1 MADID
6 VEKVL
11 SELTLGEKV
20 SLTAGRDFWH
30 TVPIPRL
37 GVPSIRTSD
46 GPNGVRGT
54 RFFNGTPAGCLPC
67 ATALGATFD
76 IDLLRS
82 VGRFLGQE
90 AKAKGA
96 HVLLGPTINIQRGPL
111 GGRGYESFSEDPFLS
126 GTLAG
131 EYCKGVHEEDII
143 TTPKHFV
150 CNDQE
155 HERLAVDSIV
165 TQRALREIYL
175 MPFMLAIK
183 NARPKAVMT
192 AYNKVNGTHAA
203 ENPKVLDVLRKD
215 WGWEGLLMSDWYGT
229 YSTSEGINAGL
240 DLEMP
245 GPTQWRGAAL
255 SHAVTSNKVRPHVL
269 DERVRAVLKTI
280 KEAAK
285 SGVAEDAEEGG
296 LNRPED
302 QSFLRRVAVES
313 IVLLKNENSVLP
325 FDKSKSVAVI
335 GPNAKV
341 ATYSGGGSAS
351 LLPYYTVTPFD
362 GVSNQCESVRFS
374 QGAYSH
380 KELPL
385 LGNSLRT
392 LDDKHGFDFRA
403 YDKPVNAPDRK
414 LLDTL
419 HLTDSYMFVMDY
431 KVPNYTSSTYYVDVE
446 GIFTPE
452 EEGTYEF
459 GLTVQGTGQLFVDG
473 KLVVDNVH
481 DQRPG
486 TAFFGSGTVEEI
498 GSMDLEAGKSYK
510 VRVEFGTALTAKS
523 SDRATV
529 SFGAGGLRVGGCK
542 RIDPDQAIVDAVEL
556 ASEVEQVVVFAG
568 LNSDWE
574 GEGSDRPDMN
584 LPPYSDDLISK
595 VLKAN
600 PKAAIVLQSG
610 TPVTMPWV
618 DQASALVQAWYG
630 GNETGNA
637 IADVLFGK
645 FNPSGKLSLSFP
657 HRLEDN
663 PAFLNYRSERGRVLY
678 GEDIYVGYRFYD
690 KVKRPA
696 LFPFGHGLSYTTFGL
711 SDLSVSATNSTI
723 SVKVNVSN
731 SGSRA
736 GAEVVQVYIKAHA
749 PSIHRPPK
757 ELAGFQKVFLEAG
770 ETKDV
775 QVEMD
780 KRYAISFWDEGR
792 DAWIAEKGGYGVLV
806 GTSSQG
812 RFLEEKIE
820 EGQTWWWTGL

>member
-11 SELTLGEKV
+11 SELTMGEKV

-67 ATALGATFD
+67 GTALGSTFD
-76 IDLLRS
+76 LDLLRS
-82 VGRFLGQE
+82 VGRYLGQE
-90 AKAKGA
+90 AKVKGA
-96 HVLLGPTINIQRGPL
+96 HVLLGPTINIQRSPL

-126 GTLAG
+126 GILAG
-131 EYCKGVHEEDII
+131 EYCKGVHEEDVI

-155 HERLAVDSIV
+155 HERLAVDRIV
-165 TQRALREIYL
+165 TDRALREIYL

-192 AYNKVNGTHAA
+192 AYNKVNGTHVA
-203 ENPKVLDVLRKD
+203 ENPRLLDILRKD
-215 WGWEGLLMSDWYGT
+215 WGWQGLLMSDWYGT

-255 SHAVTSNKVRPHVL
+255 SHAVTSNKVRRHVL
-269 DERVRAVLKTI
+269 DERVRAVLETI

-285 SGVAEDAEEGG
+285 SGIGEDAKEGG

-302 QSFLRRVAVES
+302 QRLLRRVAAES
-313 IVLLKNENSVLP
+313 IVLLKNENAILP
-325 FDKSKSVAVI
+325 FDKSKVVAVI

-351 LLPYYTVTPFD
+351 LLPYYAVTPFD

-392 LDDKHGFDFRA
+392 LDGKTGFDFRV
-403 YDKPVNAPDRK
+403 YDKPVKAADRK

-419 HLTDSYMFVMDY
+419 HLSDSYMFVMDY

-446 GIFTPE
+446 GVFTPE
-452 EEGTYEF
+452 EEGTYDF
-459 GLTVQGTGQLFVDG
+459 GLTVQGTGQLFIDE
-473 KLVVDNVH
+473 KLIVDNVH

-486 TAFFGSGTVEEI
+486 TAFFGSGTVEKI
-498 GSMDLEAGKSYK
+498 GSMDLEARKSYRI
-510 VRVEFGTALTAKS
+510 RVEFGTAPTATS
-523 SDRATV
+523 SNRATV

-542 RIDPDQAIVDAVEL
+542 HIDPEEAIADAVKL

-584 LPPYSDDLISK
+584 LPPYSNDLISK
-595 VLKAN
+595 VLEAN
-600 PKAAIVLQSG
+600 PKATIVLQSG
-610 TPVTMPWV
+610 TPVAMPWV
-618 DQASALVQAWYG
+618 DKASALMQAWYG

-637 IADVLFGK
+637 IADVLFGDV
-645 FNPSGKLSLSFP
+645 NASGKLPLSFP
-657 HRLEDN
+657 RRLEDN
-663 PAFLNYRSERGRVLY
+663 PAFLNYRSEGGRVLY
-678 GEDIYVGYRFYD
+678 GEDVYVGYRFYD

-696 LFPFGHGLSYTTFGL
+696 LFHFGHGLSYTTFDL
-711 SDLSVSATNSTI
+711 SDLRLSATTSTV
-723 SVKVNVSN
+723 SVKVDVSN

-736 GAEVVQVYIKAHA
+736 GAEVVQVYIQAHT
-749 PSIHRPPK
+749 PSINRPLK
-757 ELAGFQKVFLEAG
+757 ELKGFKKVFLEAG
-770 ETKDV
+770 ETKEV
-775 QVEMD
+775 QVDMD
-780 KRYAISFWDEGR
+780 KKYTISFWDEGR
-792 DAWIAEKGGYGVLV
+792 DAWIAEKGEYGVLV

-812 RFLEEKIE
+812 RFLEERFE
-820 EGQTWWWTGL
+820 DGQTWWWTGL